1 MAEDVGDPNVSVE
14 TLPLEEAPDEETCET
29 TVDSEYID
37 PEGAPECLAET
48 ESEDDVEEAPPDGV
62 GDVIEIPSDVED
74 AAEITI
80 DTDDAFGEDAAEV
93 NMDEVPGEEAAEV
106 DVGEAPEEEA
116 AEVEPQYKLRDL
128 GVRVRRLPI
137 SDEQA
142 WVEMESLL
150 DGPPVLL
157 SIGGRGGGRG
167 RPPGRLVPG
176 AFGSAGRRIS
186 LRRAPGRPDWGH
198 SRTKTMNIMGLGR
211 SDTITQTFMV
221 STQC

>member
-14 TLPLEEAPDEETCET
+14 TLPLEEVPDEETCET
-29 TVDSEYID
+29 TVDSEYVD

-62 GDVIEIPSDVED
+62 DDVIEIPSDVED

-80 DTDDAFGEDAAEV
+80 DTDDAFGEDVAEV

-116 AEVEPQYKLRDL
+116 AVVEPQYKLGDL
-128 GVRVRRLPI
+128 RVRVRRLPV

-157 SIGGRGGGRG
+157 NIGGRGRGRG
-167 RPPGRLVPG
+167 RPPGRFVPC

-186 LRRAPGRPDWGH
+186 LRRAPGRPDWGA
-198 SRTKTMNIMGLGR
+198 RDILWIPRGNCWCWNWTL
-211 SDTITQTFMV
+211 
-221 STQC
+221 

>member
-29 TVDSEYID
+29 TVDSEYVD

-48 ESEDDVEEAPPDGV
+48 ESKDDVEEAPPDGV
-62 GDVIEIPSDVED
+62 DDVIEIPSDVED

-80 DTDDAFGEDAAEV
+80 DTDDAFGEDVAEV

-116 AEVEPQYKLRDL
+116 AVVEPQYKLGDL
-128 GVRVRRLPI
+128 RVRVRRLPI

-150 DGPPVLL
+150 DGPPVML
-157 SIGGRGGGRG
+157 SNGGRGSRG
-167 RPPGRLVPG
+167 RPPGRVVPG
-176 AFGSAGRRIS
+176 GRRIS
-186 LRRAPGRPDWGH
+186 LRRAPGRPNWGA
-198 SRTKTMNIMGLGR
+198 RDILWVPRWECWCWNWPK
-211 SDTITQTFMV
+211 
-221 STQC
+221 

>member
-1 MAEDVGDPNVSVE
+1 M
-14 TLPLEEAPDEETCET
+14 EA
-29 TVDSEYID
+29 V
-37 PEGAPECLAET
+37 
-48 ESEDDVEEAPPDGV
+48 PPDGV
-62 GDVIEIPSDVED
+62 GDGVEIPSDVED

-80 DTDDAFGEDAAEV
+80 DTDDAFGEEAAEV

-106 DVGEAPEEEA
+106 DVDEAPEEEA

-167 RPPGRLVPG
+167 RPPGRVVPG
-176 AFGSAGRRIS
+176 AGRSAGRRIS
-186 LRRAPGRPDWGH
+186 LRRAPGRPNWGA
-198 SRTKTMNIMGLGR
+198 RDILWVPRGECWCWNWP
-211 SDTITQTFMV
+211 
-221 STQC
+221 